1 MKNIVL
7 NGEPRACAATAT
19 VAALIEELGLT
30 RDRLAVELDG
40 EIVPRSTWASVA
52 LIDGAKIEIVRAI
65 GGG

>member
-1 MKNIVL
+1 MNIVL
-7 NGEPRACAATAT
+7 NGEPRSCAAAAT

-40 EIVPRSTWASVA
+40 EIVPRSTWAAVA
-52 LIDGAKIEIVRAI
+52 LSDGAKIEIVRAI

>member
-1 MKNIVL
+1 MNIVM
-7 NGEPRACAATAT
+7 NGQPRACAATAT

-40 EIVPRSTWASVA
+40 EIVPRSSWAQATLV
-52 LIDGAKIEIVRAI
+52 DGSHVEIVRAI